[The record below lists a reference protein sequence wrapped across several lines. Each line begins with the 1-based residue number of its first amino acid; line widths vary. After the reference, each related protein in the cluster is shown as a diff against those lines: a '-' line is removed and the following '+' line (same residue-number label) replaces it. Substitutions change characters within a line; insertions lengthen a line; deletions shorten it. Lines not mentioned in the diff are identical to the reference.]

1 MTSSNVTASIPNCS
15 RNQSTHYFNV
25 NGRLAS
31 VVDVAAGGEGVDA
44 KISVDNDG
52 DGGDTDTAEEACA
65 IAADFKVCT
74 LALSERKAPESFSAS
89 CNA

>member
-1 MTSSNVTASIPNCS
+1 M
-15 RNQSTHYFNV
+15 
-25 NGRLAS
+25 
-31 VVDVAAGGEGVDA
+31 DA